1 MEIKLCKFSNSFASA
16 SSIKQTKPKQK
27 KRSSLGNCLRNRIN
41 MVKTDASQQDWVLNN
56 QVVAAIDMEG
66 TSSTSSSTSRK
77 RRRDSVPLDDST
89 DQSLSLGSFR
99 FPLLLCN

>member
-1 MEIKLCKFSNSFASA
+1 
-16 SSIKQTKPKQK
+16 
-27 KRSSLGNCLRNRIN
+27 
-41 MVKTDASQQDWVLNN
+41 MVKTDASQQDWMLNN

-66 TSSTSSSTSRK
+66 TSSTRSSTSRK
-77 RRRDSVPLDDST
+77 RRRDSVPVDDST